1 MWSLIADDEYEF
13 VGKRILELDVLDLHF
28 AAETGLTFVYAPTV
42 EEVPHRQ
49 IVATCDIGHLR
60 RHEDVPDLFIAS
72 HDQLQIRKPTDLA
85 PLTVEVG
92 ELQHR
97 GIHCALIE
105 NLSIQPIKPQN
116 PKTPKPRADGD
127 RRDRNDFVILR
138 SRLYN

>member
-1 MWSLIADDEYEF
+1 MWSLIIDDEYEF

-85 PLTVEVG
+85 PLTVEV
-92 ELQHR
+92 
-97 GIHCALIE
+97 
-105 NLSIQPIKPQN
+105 
-116 PKTPKPRADGD
+116 
-127 RRDRNDFVILR
+127 
-138 SRLYN
+138 